1 MAGLRID
8 TGTPDG
14 DALGFFGELFSGWM
28 EMTGERRL
36 YLFYIISRRKNEGNT
51 QALIRNWL
59 SGGYDLRVVMPR
71 PVMRHILEKF
81 GFIATYE
88 DMPEHY
94 DYPVEVW
101 YRPVTDSL
109 SSGALN
115 TVRTGSE

>member
-1 MAGLRID
+1 
-8 TGTPDG
+8 
-14 DALGFFGELFSGWM
+14 
-28 EMTGERRL
+28 
-36 YLFYIISRRKNEGNT
+36 
-51 QALIRNWL
+51 
-59 SGGYDLRVVMPR
+59 MPR

-109 SSGALN
+109 NSGALN